1 MDFLVAVALT
11 DDAAAAL
18 LQITGTPRAV
28 EIVERHKPVL
38 NVHTGTHLE
47 GAAHKHTHLTGT
59 HLCEQFLL
67 PNFGIGFMDERDL
80 LTGDAAGYELFPD
93 VVINCERRFFGCIL
107 TNGSF
112 QRVKFRTVEV
122 PACGLC
128 RSGCRHCRFRRGE
141 VTEDELGELIC
152 LSVLPDGIDIV
163 HAQVDLTACL
173 IGQVGIDNALVKP
186 QLAPIRGDL
195 EHIIG
200 ACVHDPRVD
209 SCSTLGKLLHHAF
222 LNLCRLCHDVVIDW
236 RRCRQV
242 QLIRRLDVGG
252 FLE

>member
-28 EIVERHKPVL
+28 EIMERHKPVL

-67 PNFGIGFMDERDL
+67 PHLGIGFMDERDL
-80 LTGDAAGYELFPD
+80 LTGDAAGDELFPD
-93 VVINCERRFFGCIL
+93 VVVNCERRFFRCIL
-107 TNGSF
+107 PNGSF
-112 QRVKFRTVEV
+112 QRMKLRAVEI

-128 RSGCRHCRFRRGE
+128 RSGCRYCCFRRGE
-141 VTEDELGELIC
+141 VAEDKLGELIF
-152 LSVLPDGIDIV
+152 LPIFPDGIDIV
-163 HAQVDLTACL
+163 HAQIDLAAL
-173 IGQVGIDNALVKP
+173 FIGQVGIDNALVKP
-186 QLAPIRGDL
+186 QLAPIRGDFK
-195 EHIIG
+195 HVVG
-200 ACVHDPRVD
+200 ACVHDSRMN
-209 SCSTLGKLLHHAF
+209 SRSTLGKLLHHAF
-222 LNLCRLCHDVVIDW
+222 LNLCRLCHDIVINR
-236 RRCRQV
+236 RRCRQMK
-242 QLIRRLDVGG
+242 LIRRLDVGS